1 MKAKF
6 VFESIQNDKS
16 VEALKNIID
25 KIAKTKNSR
34 AKLHSYIDSIYNF
47 NEDEPNLTKKDLTK
61 IGNDFD
67 GMILRP
73 LYGMREAGEEY
84 RKDLE
89 KIAKEAGY
97 RNMWEATQEKDNKIF
112 QKIQFLSVYSLEGAT
127 RHYKAIKDLQAAYDT
142 PKVKKLIKKWY
153 SDLEELAMFAQK
165 FEKVRQILNPT
176 QEEKKA
182 RELKRIKGRVNPE
195 IKKAID
201 EIAENFRKAIEEN
214 EFRHYTRTAEQF
226 EVKYKEGM
234 PVETA
239 HDRKNPDKW
248 MCEVLSRYLTSKN
261 DNNIWKAP
269 RMYRLV
275 PDYVD
280 KIRKDAK
287 ETSERVIASWQGKM
301 YNKLGGFMQELNQ
314 PFTTSVMG
322 KRERQNDILFKF
334 KDGSQFSIRNQVVG
348 KISPLHHFFY
358 AYPTTFHDAFLP
370 DGIKIK
376 NPNEFTVKKAFNEYK
391 NK

>member
-16 VEALKNIID
+16 LEALKNIID

-34 AKLHSYIDSIYNF
+34 AKLHDHIDSIYNF

-67 GMILRP
+67 GLILRP

-89 KIAKEAGY
+89 EIAKEAGY

-112 QKIQFLSVYSLEGAT
+112 QNIQFLSVYSLDGAAN
-127 RHYKAIKDLQAAYDT
+127 RYKAIKQLQDAYDT

-153 SDLEELAMFAQK
+153 SDLKELAMFAQK

-176 QEEKKA
+176 PKEKKA

-201 EIAENFRKAIEEN
+201 EIAEGFRITIEEN
-214 EFRHYTRTAEQF
+214 EFNHLTRVAEQF
-226 EVKYKEGM
+226 KLTYEKGM
-234 PVETA
+234 PTDLA
-239 HDRKNPDKW
+239 HDRRNPNRW
-248 MCEVLSRYLTSKN
+248 MASILSRYLSSKN
-261 DNNIWKAP
+261 ESTGRYDN
-269 RMYRLV
+269 MYRLI
-275 PDYVD
+275 PDYENAM
-280 KIRKDAK
+280 RKDAK
-287 ETSERVIASWQGKM
+287 DISEQVIASWQGKM

-314 PFTTSVMG
+314 EFTTKVLG

-334 KDGSQFSIRNQVVG
+334 KDGSQFKIHNQVVG
-348 KISPLHHFFY
+348 KMSHLHNYFY
-358 AYPTTFHDAFLP
+358 TYPTTFHDAILP
-370 DGIKIK
+370 NGTKIK
-376 NPNEFTVKKAFNEYK
+376 NPNEFNVKKAFNEYK